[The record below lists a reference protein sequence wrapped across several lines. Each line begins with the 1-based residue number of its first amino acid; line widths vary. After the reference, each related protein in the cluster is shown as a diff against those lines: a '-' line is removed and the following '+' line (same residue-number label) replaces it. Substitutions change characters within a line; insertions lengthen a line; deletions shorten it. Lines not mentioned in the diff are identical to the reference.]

1 MSGRLA
7 PSATTRWL
15 SSLTG
20 MGLPGRVLGQR
31 LDRFRAASWRHGRL
45 AWQLSGRGEQDTL
58 YRRQAALYRRIWGEA
73 AAAAGAETEHLG
85 NEFLAIR
92 RDGAETVVRF
102 HLVMMDHPS
111 TIALALDKAVVHDLL
126 ARGGVPVPEQ
136 RHMGEVSTVDA
147 LAFIADSERGG
158 VVKPA
163 NGTGGGAGV
172 TCGVHSADDLT
183 RARLAAQVFDS
194 DVLVERAVDGDEY
207 RLLFIEGELLD
218 VVRRE
223 RPRVVGDGHSTV
235 TELMAEENRRR
246 LDAGE
251 SEVARLLRFD
261 LDCALALGQDGLTA
275 RSVPPEGQPVVVK
288 GTVGENAR
296 SENATVKGRLADSV
310 VKVAAQAAA
319 ISRIR
324 LAGVDL
330 VTPDPTQ
337 PLEQAGGAILEVN
350 GTPGLH
356 YHYEVADPEH
366 ATAVA
371 LPLLERLLARG
382 SAP

>member
-1 MSGRLA
+1 
-7 PSATTRWL
+7 
-15 SSLTG
+15 
-20 MGLPGRVLGQR
+20 VLGQR
-31 LDRFRAASWRHGRL
+31 LDRFRAAGWRHGRL

-58 YRRQAALYRRIWGEA
+58 YKRQAALYRRIWGEA
-73 AAAAGAETEHLG
+73 AAAAGAEIEHLG

-147 LAFIADSERGG
+147 LAFMAEGERGG

-172 TCGVHSADDLT
+172 TCAVHDADDLA
-183 RARLAAQVFDS
+183 RARLAAQVFDG
-194 DVLVERAVDGDEY
+194 DVLVERAIDGQEY
-207 RLLFIEGELLD
+207 RLLFLDGELLD

-246 LDAGE
+246 LDAGQN
-251 SEVARLLRFD
+251 EVARLLRFD
-261 LDCALALGQDGLTA
+261 LDCALALKQGGLSA
-275 RSVPPEGQPVVVK
+275 RSVPAEGQPVIVK
-288 GTVGENAR
+288 STVGENAR
-296 SENATVKGRLADSV
+296 SQNSTVHGHLPDSV
-310 VKVAAQAAA
+310 VEMAAQAAA
-319 ISRIR
+319 TCRIR

-330 VTPDPTQ
+330 VTPDQTR
-337 PLEQAGGAILEVN
+337 PLEQTAGAILEVN

-356 YHYEVADPEH
+356 YHYEVADSEH

-371 LPLLERLLARG
+371 LPLLERLLTRS